1 MNETL
6 ELLLNRRSIRAYED
20 REISAEDKDLLLQ
33 ATFRAPTAAI

>member
-6 ELLLNRRSIRAYED
+6 GLLLNRRSIRAYEE

-33 ATFRAPTAAI
+33 ATLRAPPRAT